1 MAEMRVTIEG
11 SYNPA
16 TGTTTTAIPIS
27 GSITTTPSG
36 TQTVTGTV
44 TTIPNNGTA
53 VTSLSA
59 ATAVST
65 GTVYDLGYLSRDY
78 TFVGTSSATL
88 TAGVVRL
95 FGSIDNTN
103 FVQIGTDITA
113 STDFPSATSKAY
125 SGSTDYRYFRADITT
140 LITGGNITVKVL
152 GA

>member
-1 MAEMRVTIEG
+1 MAEMRVTIDG
-11 SYNPA
+11 GFNPA
-16 TGTTTTAIPIS
+16 TGLASYPLPVTGTF
-27 GSITTTPSG
+27 TPSG

-44 TTIPNNGTA
+44 TSIPNNGVA

-59 ATAVST
+59 ATAIST

-95 FGSIDNTN
+95 FGSIDNAA

-140 LITGGNITVKVL
+140 TITGGNITVKVL